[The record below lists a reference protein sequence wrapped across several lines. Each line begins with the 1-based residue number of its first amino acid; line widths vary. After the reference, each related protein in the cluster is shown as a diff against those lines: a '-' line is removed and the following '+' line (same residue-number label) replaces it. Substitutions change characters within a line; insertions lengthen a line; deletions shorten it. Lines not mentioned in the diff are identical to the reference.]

1 VSLGQLLPLA
11 ITMMAGPQILSA
23 IIFVTGGD
31 AVKTSIAY
39 VAAVAVAASAAVL
52 VWFLIAGAVGNSLN
66 LNDSSGP
73 TTAATVIQ
81 IVLVG
86 LLILASIKA
95 YLGRETAEPPKWL
108 GKLQGA
114 SPARAFGLG
123 LLLIFLMPSDF
134 VITMTTGLNL
144 QGNAEPYYH
153 ALPFIGL
160 TTLIA
165 ALPLLFYLLFRKRA
179 EVTMPK
185 VRDWMNAN
193 SWAVNIAVYAIFIV
207 LIVA

>member
-1 VSLGQLLPLA
+1 LSIGQLLPLA

-23 IIFVTGGD
+23 IIFVTGEG
-31 AVKTSIAY
+31 AVRVSLAY
-39 VAAVAVAASAAVL
+39 VAAVAIAASIAVL
-52 VWFLIAGAVGNSLN
+52 VWFLLAGALGDSLN

-73 TTAATVIQ
+73 TTAAKVIQ

-86 LLILASIKA
+86 LLILASIKT

-114 SPARAFGLG
+114 TPGRAFVLG
-123 LLLIFLMPSDF
+123 LILIFCMPSDF
-134 VITMTTGLNL
+134 VITMTTGFNL
-144 QGNAEPYYH
+144 RGNAEPYYH
-153 ALPFIGL
+153 ALPFIAL

-193 SWAVNIAVYAIFIV
+193 SWAVNIGVYAIFIL
-207 LIVA
+207 LIAA

>member
-1 VSLGQLLPLA
+1 VSIGQLLPLA

-23 IIFVTGGD
+23 IIFVTGEG
-31 AVKTSIAY
+31 AVRVSVAY
-39 VAAVAVAASAAVL
+39 VVAVAVAASTAVL
-52 VWFLIAGAVGNSLN
+52 VWYLLAGVLGDSLN

-73 TTAATVIQ
+73 TTAAKVVQ

-114 SPARAFGLG
+114 TPRRAFTIG

-134 VITMTTGLNL
+134 VITMATGFNL
-144 QGNAEPYYH
+144 RGNAEPYYH
-153 ALPFIGL
+153 ALPFVAL
-160 TTLIA
+160 TTLVA
-165 ALPLLFYLLFRKRA
+165 ALPLLFYLLFRQRA
-179 EVTMPK
+179 QVTMPK

-193 SWAVNIAVYAIFIV
+193 SWAVNIAVYAIFII